1 MKLQAKGWRKRVT
14 VKGTT
19 WHLAMTDN
27 DSACGRYRDLDE
39 TDTRRRMP
47 EDATVCKSCARIL
60 NGPD

>member
-1 MKLQAKGWRKRVT
+1 MRIQAIGWRRRVT
-14 VKGTT
+14 HKGVT

-39 TDTRRRMP
+39 SETARRVP
-47 EDATVCKSCARIL
+47 EDVTVCKSCLRIL